1 MSRSGP
7 LSGVRVVELAGIGP
21 AQLGAMLLADL
32 GAEVTRVDRPASVP
46 RQPPSE
52 SSRELLARGRRSLAV
67 DLKSDQGVEIVHLL
81 LERADVL
88 LDPYRPGVTERL
100 GIGPDVALERNPR
113 LVYARMTGW
122 GQEGPL
128 ASAAGHDL
136 NYIALAGALHAIG
149 EPGKP
154 PPVPLNLIGDYG
166 GGGAMLAF
174 GVLAALFERQRSG
187 RGQVVDVA
195 MVDGVASLM
204 TGVFQLD
211 AQGLWEQERGTN
223 WLQGAAPWFRTY
235 ETADGRFVSVATL
248 ESQFYRLLLERL
260 GLAEEDWPQW
270 DRARWPALHERLE
283 QLFASR
289 PLSAWCAELE
299 GSDACFAPALRI
311 DEVLAH
317 PHLRARETYVEY
329 DGAIQPAPVPRF
341 GRTPGAIDG
350 PPPWP
355 GQHTAEL
362 ADELGVPEEQ
372 RLRLLEAGILAAT
385 ELSRSP
391 S

>member
-1 MSRSGP
+1 MSGSGP
-7 LSGVRVVELAGIGP
+7 LVGVRVVELAGLGP

-32 GAEVTRVDRPASVP
+32 GAEVTRVDRPSSVP

-52 SSRELLARGRRSLAV
+52 PSRELLARGRRSLAV
-67 DLKSDQGVEIVHLL
+67 DLKAAEGVEILRLL
-81 LERADVL
+81 LQRSDVL

-100 GIGPDVALERNPR
+100 GIGPEIVLEANPR

-122 GQEGPL
+122 GQDGPL

-149 EPGKP
+149 PPAEP

-166 GGGAMLAF
+166 GGGALLAF
-174 GVLAALFERQRSG
+174 GVVTALYERQRSG
-187 RGQVVDVA
+187 RGQVIDMA

-204 TGVFQLD
+204 TGVFQLA
-211 AQGLWEQERGTN
+211 AQGLWEAERGSN
-223 WLQGAAPWFRTY
+223 WLQGAAPWFRAYRTS
-235 ETADGRFVSVATL
+235 DGRFVSVASL
-248 ESQFYRLLLERL
+248 EPQFYRLLLERL
-260 GLAEEDWPQW
+260 GLAEADWPQW
-270 DRARWPALHERLE
+270 DRTRWPALHARLE
-283 QLFASR
+283 EAFATR
-289 PLSAWCAELE
+289 PLAEWCAELE

-311 DEVLAH
+311 DEVHTH
-317 PHLRARETYVEY
+317 PHLRARETYVER

-341 GRTPGAIDG
+341 DRTPGAIDL

-362 ADELGVPEEQ
+362 SDELGVPEEQ
-372 RLRLLEAGILAAT
+372 RLALIEAGILAAT
-385 ELSRSP
+385 ELSA
-391 S
+391 